1 MDSVAGFLIYE
12 RTLGSSPV
20 LDMALVI
27 AGSLESQVSVL
38 FMNLLKAG
46 SSLSFFNKCSVS
58 SVFFSMFLEP
68 HVEMSCYSGVVG
80 ELLDLQRFE

>member
-27 AGSLESQVSVL
+27 AGSWESQVSVL

-46 SSLSFFNKCSVS
+46 NSLSFFNKCSVHL
-58 SVFFSMFLEP
+58 FFF
-68 HVEMSCYSGVVG
+68 
-80 ELLDLQRFE
+80 